1 MKSVK
6 RIWGL
11 AAILLLTT
19 VLAAAC
25 GNAGST
31 TGGNASASP
40 QATASQESA
49 APAEST
55 EPASTT
61 RSMTDSQ
68 GNTAEIPVKAERVVF
83 WGETVGDMLKLG
95 IKPIGTTF
103 SFVDEHIYEDEFKD
117 VVDVGFPIS
126 LETLLEL
133 QPDLIITASMDAN
146 EYEQLSKIAPTLVFD
161 TFAPIKER
169 MLLLGDILGR
179 SSEAEAWLA
188 SYDTLT
194 ASIKEELK
202 KVGVT
207 GDETISVLTYYPGDR
222 LFAMAR
228 AGLSQVLID
237 DLDLAPTPH
246 IQKMID
252 EDKGFEELSM
262 EVLPALAGDLIFVLN
277 PVSTM
282 DDAVKSTEAMMKS
295 NIWLNLPAV
304 KAGKVYTLDIRH
316 SSSDASTR
324 EWLLQ
329 KMPELITNKQL

>member
-1 MKSVK
+1 MKPVQ

-11 AAILLLTT
+11 AVLLLITAL
-19 VLAAAC
+19 VAAAC
-25 GNAGST
+25 GNAATSNGS
-31 TGGNASASP
+31 NASTSP
-40 QATASQESA
+40 QATVSQENAS
-49 APAEST
+49 PAEST
-55 EPASTT
+55 EPASAT

-68 GNTAEIPVKAERVVF
+68 GHIAEIPVKAERVVF
-83 WGETVGDMLKLG
+83 WGETVGDMLKLNL
-95 IKPIGTTF
+95 KPVGTTF
-103 SFVDEHIYEDEFKD
+103 SYVDEHIYEEELKD
-117 VVDVGFPIS
+117 VVDVGFPIN

-161 TFAPIKER
+161 TFAPLKER

-188 SYDTLT
+188 SYEALT
-194 ASIKEELK
+194 ETIKEELK
-202 KVGVT
+202 TIGVT
-207 GDETISVLTYYPGDR
+207 GNETISVLTYYPGDR

-237 DLDLAPTPH
+237 DLGLVPTPH

-252 EDKGFEELSM
+252 EGKGFEELSM
-262 EVLPALAGDLIFVLN
+262 EVLPELAGDLIFVLN

-304 KAGKVYTLDIRH
+304 KAGKVYALDIRH
-316 SSSDASTR
+316 SSSDATTR

-329 KMPELITNKQL
+329 KMPELITYKKL

>member
-1 MKSVK
+1 MKPVK

-11 AAILLLTT
+11 AVLLLLTT
-19 VLAAAC
+19 ILAAAC
-25 GNAGST
+25 GNAGSNN
-31 TGGNASASP
+31 GGNASP

-49 APAEST
+49 APVESE
-55 EPASTT
+55 EPASAT

-83 WGETVGDMLKLG
+83 WGETVGDMLKLN
-95 IKPIGTTF
+95 IKPVGTTF
-103 SFVDEHIYEDEFKD
+103 SFVDEHIYEDELKD

-161 TFAPIKER
+161 TFAPLKER
-169 MLLLGDILGR
+169 VLLLGEILGR

-237 DLDLAPTPH
+237 DLGLAPTPH
-246 IQKMID
+246 IQRMID

-262 EVLPALAGDLIFVLN
+262 EVLPELAGDLIFVLN

-329 KMPELITNKQL
+329 KMPELITNNRL